1 MATGQR
7 SRSVIHVRW
16 IGPDADLDASFNV
29 LQTTAPVHQR
39 RARLPLH
46 VLLQRC
52 AATVLVITGVSVT
65 LAAGVLM
72 VAMTSGG
79 PL

>member
-1 MATGQR
+1 M
-7 SRSVIHVRW
+7 IHVRW
-16 IGPDADLDASFNV
+16 TGSDTGLDASFKA
-29 LQTTAPVHQR
+29 LQTTSRSSQR

-52 AATVLVITGVSVT
+52 AATVLVITGVSVA

-72 VAMTSGG
+72 VAMASRG